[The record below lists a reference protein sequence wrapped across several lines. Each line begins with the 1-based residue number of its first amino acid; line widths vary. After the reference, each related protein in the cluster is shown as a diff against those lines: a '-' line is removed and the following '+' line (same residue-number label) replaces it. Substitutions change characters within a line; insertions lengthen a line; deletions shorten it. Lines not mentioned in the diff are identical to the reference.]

1 MLKTM
6 KTLAMATAGLMI
18 AGTAMAAEC
27 DVAAG
32 EKQFRKCKACHKT
45 EDGAKGVGPHMFGV
59 VGRAVGSVEGFNYS
73 SGMVD
78 YAAGG
83 TVWDAA
89 RLDAYLAKPKDEVP
103 GTKMAFAGIKKED
116 QRADLICYLET
127 IK

>member
-1 MLKTM
+1 MLKTV

-18 AGTAMAAEC
+18 AGTAMAAEG
-27 DVAAG
+27 DVE

-59 VGRAVGSVEGFNYS
+59 VGRAVGSVDGYNYS
-73 SGMVD
+73 SGMMD
-78 YAAGG
+78 YAGDGA
-83 TVWDAA
+83 VWDAA
-89 RLDAYLAKPKDEVP
+89 RLDAYLAKPKDEGP